1 MCRGRAPVMRPL
13 PADGVD
19 LWLADP
25 AVCRQV
31 SLRRA
36 YEALLNEN
44 ERAQHRRFVFE
55 ADRDRYLL
63 TRVLVR
69 TVLAEYTG
77 VAPTS
82 LVFETNAWGK
92 PALRGAEAHLSFNV
106 SHATNGP
113 VVLAVSSTQLLG
125 VDLEDTR
132 RAAPLGVADRFFS
145 PIERAALFALP
156 PTERPLRF
164 WTLWTLKESFVKA
177 LGMGLHQPLDSFV
190 FDLGLTSE
198 ERDIGFTAP
207 AGTAPCRW
215 WFGSCRAS
223 PEHLLALCITWDKPS
238 PPLLRA
244 RYLTPL
250 QAMYDLWLTM
260 LRATSM

>member
-1 MCRGRAPVMRPL
+1 MRPL
-13 PADGVD
+13 PTDGVD

-31 SLRRA
+31 SLHRA

-63 TRVLVR
+63 TRALVR

-77 VAPTS
+77 ATPAS
-82 LVFETNAWGK
+82 LDFETNAWGK
-92 PALRGAEAHLSFNV
+92 PALRRQAPGAEARLSFNV

-113 VVLAVSSTQLLG
+113 VVLAVSCMQLLG

-145 PIERAALFALP
+145 PLERAALFALAP
-156 PTERPLRF
+156 AERPLRF

-177 LGMGLHQPLDSFV
+177 LGTGLHQPLDSFI

-198 ERDIGFTAP
+198 ERGIGFSAP

-215 WFGSCRAS
+215 WFGSCQAS
-223 PEHLLALCITWDKPS
+223 PEHLLALCIAWDNLS

-244 RYLTPL
+244 RHLTPL
-250 QAMYDLWLTM
+250 QAMYDLGLTM